1 MCFHLDGTKLAFIS
15 CHLAAHEV
23 RTYGIIIISVIIK
36 KCACIPIFEECFFT
50 SIRKNVILNCIKLSC
65 TE

>member
-36 KCACIPIFEECFFT
+36 ECSFISVT
-50 SIRKNVILNCIKLSC
+50 STFRYLWK
-65 TE
+65 